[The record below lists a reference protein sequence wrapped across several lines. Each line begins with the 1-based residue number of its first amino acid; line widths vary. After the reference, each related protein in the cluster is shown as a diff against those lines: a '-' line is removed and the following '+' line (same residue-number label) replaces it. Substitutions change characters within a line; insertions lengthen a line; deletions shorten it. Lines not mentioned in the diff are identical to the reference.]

1 MGIPLK
7 SGRLFGEADAPA
19 GRPVAIVNDLIA
31 QRHWPG
37 ANPVG
42 ERITINWQGRWLTLD
57 VVGVVGRLRHDALDR
72 EARPEVFMPFAQTP
86 FGSMTF
92 VVRTAG
98 DPAGIVP
105 AMKTAVWAIDPTLAF
120 YDIATI
126 DTLLAQSL
134 SARRFLLWLL
144 TGFAGLAFAL
154 AAAGIYGVLTFA
166 TLQRRREMGVR
177 LAMGA
182 RDRDIAALVVGEGM
196 ALVGIG
202 IALGLLASV
211 ASTRLLSAFLFG
223 VTPIDPLTLGTAVL
237 LIGVVAFAACYIPAR
252 RATRMD
258 PLIVLRAE

>member
-1 MGIPLK
+1 
-7 SGRLFGEADAPA
+7 
-19 GRPVAIVNDLIA
+19 
-31 QRHWPG
+31 
-37 ANPVG
+37 
-42 ERITINWQGRWLTLD
+42 
-57 VVGVVGRLRHDALDR
+57 
-72 EARPEVFMPFAQTP
+72 VFMPFAQTP

-98 DPAGIVP
+98 DPAAIVP
-105 AMKTAVWAIDPTLAF
+105 PVKTAVWTLDPTLAF

-154 AAAGIYGVLTFA
+154 AAAGIYGVLTFT

-182 RDRDIAALVVGEGM
+182 SGRDIATLVVGEGM
-196 ALVGIG
+196 TLVGIG
-202 IALGLLASV
+202 VALGLLASM

-223 VTPIDPLTLGTAVL
+223 VTPIDPLTLGAAVL
-237 LIGVVAFAACYIPAR
+237 LIGGVAFAACYIPAR

>member
-1 MGIPLK
+1 
-7 SGRLFGEADAPA
+7 
-19 GRPVAIVNDLIA
+19 
-31 QRHWPG
+31 
-37 ANPVG
+37 
-42 ERITINWQGRWLTLD
+42 
-57 VVGVVGRLRHDALDR
+57 
-72 EARPEVFMPFAQTP
+72 
-86 FGSMTF
+86 
-92 VVRTAG
+92 VRTAG
-98 DPAGIVP
+98 DPAAVVP
-105 AMKTAVWAIDPTLAF
+105 GMKTAVWAVDPTLAF

-154 AAAGIYGVLTFA
+154 AAAGIYGVLTFT

-182 RDRDIAALVVGEGM
+182 RARDIAALVVGEGM
-196 ALVGIG
+196 TLVGIG

-223 VTPIDPLTLGTAVL
+223 VTPIDPLTLGAAVL
-237 LIGVVAFAACYIPAR
+237 LIGVVAFAACYLPAR
-252 RATRMD
+252 RATGMD